1 MLEKPPFVNDHW
13 LDIRHVSIVDALPIY
28 ETKKEILN
36 VGCGVP
42 QLDQYLADI
51 GWNVTP
57 SDYIPERN
65 KYPEFEERMRQRGIT
80 LKVVNTNIFDLS
92 SFPKDSYECVIC
104 SEVLEHLEDYKTA
117 FRNLLQ
123 LTERRLILTFP
134 WARSFMDAAPPP
146 KGHCNFWNDDGTAG
160 YKNVHELVE
169 MAKPYAT
176 SVQKIRTKPR
186 DVELNQLDYLVIVD
200 KQQAWN
206 V

>member
-28 ETKKEILN
+28 ESKKEVLN

-42 QLDQYLADI
+42 LLDQYLHNI
-51 GWNVTP
+51 GYTVTP
-57 SDYIPERN
+57 TDFIPERS
-65 KYPEFEERMRQRGIT
+65 KYPEFEERMKAHGIT
-80 LKVVNTNIFDLS
+80 LKVVNANILDID
-92 SFPKDSYECVIC
+92 SFPKKSYENVIC
-104 SEVLEHLEDYKTA
+104 SEVLEHLPEYKKS
-117 FRNLLQ
+117 FENLLQ

-176 SVQKIRTKPR
+176 SVQKIRTKPT
-186 DVELNQLDYLVIVD
+186 DIKLNQLDYLVIVD
-200 KQQAWN
+200 KEQAWN